1 MDNETIVKQIRTGQ
15 DIKKNMENLYAQNK
29 GMIYKTVKKF
39 RYIDSMTDIEDL
51 MQQAYIYLAYAVDH
65 YNFDGGASFLTYAIK
80 VISTQMKQ
88 YIDNTGRIMR
98 IPIHI
103 QEKAYKYN
111 QVTSHFLSQFDR
123 MPTDKEY
130 CWYMDITQ
138 KQLESLRRTMRI
150 TAVESI
156 EKHLAD
162 DLTIGDTIVDPSA
175 DMESVERTIDQE
187 RLTES
192 LWDAVKKAVS
202 DSKDIQVI
210 EDRYKRDCTL
220 RECGEHLGVTTEAAR
235 TRESRAMR
243 KLRSNRRIREIG
255 EAEGIA
261 PRKTKGRRNYR
272 SMTWADLTD
281 IEREYI
287 SMCGVM

>member
-15 DIKKNMENLYAQNK
+15 DIKKNMENLYVQNK

-39 RYIDSMTDIEDL
+39 RYVDSMMDIDDL
-51 MQQAYIYLAYAVDH
+51 MQQAYICLVYAVDH

-98 IPIHI
+98 IPVHI
-103 QEKAYKYN
+103 QEKTYKYN

-138 KQLESLRRTMRI
+138 KQLESLRCTMRI

-156 EKHLAD
+156 ETHLAD
-162 DLTIGDTIVDPSA
+162 DLTIGDTIVDPGA
-175 DMESVERTIDQE
+175 DMESVERTIDHE
-187 RLTES
+187 RLAES
-192 LWDAVKKAVS
+192 LWNAVKKAVN
-202 DSKDIQVI
+202 DPKDIQVI
-210 EDRYKRDCTL
+210 EDRYKGNCTL
-220 RECGEHLGVTTEAAR
+220 RECGEHLGVTTDVAR
-235 TRESRAMR
+235 TRESRAIR
-243 KLRSNRRIREIG
+243 KLRSNRKIREIG

-261 PRKTKGRRNYR
+261 PRITKSRRNYR